1 MPQLVKLQDDLKDSG
16 FAIIAPHS
24 QAGGPEDVA
33 SFGRRYKINF
43 TLTSGGEVPGHK
55 VSGLPT
61 QFLFD
66 TQGKLVVTDHHINLQ
81 RVRELVASEPHFL
94 AYGRK
99 YTKHK
104 AEADLLKKTKAYG
117 QILKKLEKSLN
128 GTGVA
133 AEEAKYLTTRISA
146 HGSKKL
152 EEAKTAEEDN
162 AFGAQQAYTA
172 LAANWKGSEIGEKAA
187 ARLKELKADK
197 DFQNEL
203 KASTLAN
210 QILSECDKLVA
221 QGGKINL
228 EYELNKRVVT
238 SVKTGV
244 AALKK
249 KFPDSKAAKSIGQSL
264 EGYGI
269 KGL

>member
-1 MPQLVKLQDDLKDSG
+1 MPQLVKLQDELKDSG
-16 FAIIAPHS
+16 FAIVAPHS
-24 QAGGPEDVA
+24 QAGDQDDVA
-33 SFGRRYKINF
+33 NFGRRYKINF
-43 TLTSGGEVPGHK
+43 TLTSRGDVPGHK
-55 VSGLPT
+55 VEGLPT

-66 TQGKLVVTDHHINLQ
+66 TQGKLVVTDHHISLQ

-94 AYGRK
+94 AYGMK

-104 AEADLLKKTKAYG
+104 AEADLLKKSKAYG
-117 QILKKLEKSLN
+117 QILKKLEKDLN
-128 GTGVA
+128 GTGAA

-152 EEAKTAEEDN
+152 EEAKAAEEDN
-162 AFGAQQAYTA
+162 AFGAQQAYTE
-172 LAANWKGSEIGEKAA
+172 LAANWKGSDIGEKAA
-187 ARLKELKADK
+187 ARLKDLKADK
-197 DFQNEL
+197 EFQNEL
-203 KASTLAN
+203 KASALAH
-210 QILSECDKLVA
+210 QILGECEKLIA
-221 QGGKINL
+221 QAGKINL
-228 EYELNKRVVT
+228 EYELNRKIVT

-249 KFPDSKAAKSIGQSL
+249 KYPDSKAAKNIGQSL